1 MKKTSA
7 QILLSFALLTL
18 GESCSKNFLEIK
30 PQASLTTELLADKK
44 GLDGLLVAGYNAMD
58 GCTIGE
64 TTVAWRSSFANWLYG
79 EVASDN
85 AHKGSEITDQPEM
98 IPIQYWR
105 DLTPDNTYM
114 TTLWRAV
121 YEGVS
126 RANDVLKTLKLATD
140 LSEADANRIEGEALY
155 LRGYF
160 YFLGKRYFNMIPWID
175 ENTEDFR
182 VPNTTD
188 IWPNI
193 ENDFIRAIEL
203 LPEEPAQPGSAHL
216 NAARAGLAKCYM
228 FQSKFSDAKPVLDDI
243 INSGRYILW
252 PNFYDN
258 WNTAYEGK
266 TSGTEAIFQIQN
278 SLNDASGRE
287 NGKTL
292 YLAGIAQIQ
301 GCCGF
306 YQPSQDLV
314 NAYKTTPEGL
324 PMLDDFNETDLKSDD
339 GLLSSDSFTPA
350 TDLLDPR
357 LDHTVG
363 RRGIPYLDFGIFP
376 GKEWVVDQAT
386 YGPYRLKKGM
396 STSAQ
401 QDITSVNS
409 RTTVN
414 YNIYRFAHILLMR
427 AECAVEENDLATA
440 LDLVNQ
446 VRIRARDGELV
457 KNDDGTPAAN
467 YKIEPYPSFSS
478 QDYARKAV
486 RFETRLE
493 MATEGDRWY
502 DLVRWGIAESTITT
516 YFAKEG
522 TKRALMNASAAYK
535 ADYLPIPGAE
545 IELSKDDNGAPTLTQ
560 NPNY

>member
-7 QILLSFALLTL
+7 QILLSLALLAL
-18 GESCSKNFLEIK
+18 SESCSKNFLEIK

-64 TTVAWRSSFANWLYG
+64 TTVAWRSSFVNWLYG

-105 DLTPDNTYM
+105 DLTADNTYM

-126 RANDVLKTLKLATD
+126 RANDVLKTLKVATG
-140 LSEADANRIEGEALY
+140 LSEADVNRIEGEALY

-193 ENDFIRAIEL
+193 ENDFKRAIDL

-228 FQSKFSDAKPVLDDI
+228 FQSKFSEAKPVLDEI

-292 YLAGIAQIQ
+292 YLSGIAQIQ
-301 GCCGF
+301 SCCGF
-306 YQPSQDLV
+306 NQPSQDLV

-324 PMLDDFNETDLKSDD
+324 PMLDNYNETDLKSDD
-339 GLLSSDSFTPA
+339 GLLSSDPFTPA

-401 QDITSVNS
+401 QAITSVTS

-440 LDLVNQ
+440 LDLVNK
-446 VRIRARDGELV
+446 VRIRARDGEIV

-502 DLVRWGIAESTITT
+502 DLVRWGIAEPTITE

-522 TKRALMNASAAYK
+522 AKRALMKASAAYK